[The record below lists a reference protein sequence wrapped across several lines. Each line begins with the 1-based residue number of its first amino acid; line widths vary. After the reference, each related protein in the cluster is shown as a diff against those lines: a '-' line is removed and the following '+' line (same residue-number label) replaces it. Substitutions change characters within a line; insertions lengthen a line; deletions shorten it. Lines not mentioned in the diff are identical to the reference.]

1 MKNYTLEN
9 RREFIRYKLQKLY
22 MWPSSNNR
30 KFKATCASLKRYFT
44 ENSRWVPLMRIQSIQ
59 CLSNYFNPPAGHNI
73 KTQDKQLIKQLSYAQ
88 KFSSCS
94 FVFSLGWFLWHKS
107 CVQKWRD
114 FPTFKQLK
122 IKTVIIIFF
131 YFQLIYFINRTAKL
145 FCLQLLPLHLK
156 ATICIISKR

>member
-22 MWPSSNNR
+22 MWPSSSNR

-73 KTQDKQLIKQLSYAQ
+73 KTQDKQPTKQLSYAQ

-94 FVFSLGWFLWHKS
+94 FVFSLG
-107 CVQKWRD
+107 
-114 FPTFKQLK
+114 
-122 IKTVIIIFF
+122 
-131 YFQLIYFINRTAKL
+131 
-145 FCLQLLPLHLK
+145 
-156 ATICIISKR
+156 